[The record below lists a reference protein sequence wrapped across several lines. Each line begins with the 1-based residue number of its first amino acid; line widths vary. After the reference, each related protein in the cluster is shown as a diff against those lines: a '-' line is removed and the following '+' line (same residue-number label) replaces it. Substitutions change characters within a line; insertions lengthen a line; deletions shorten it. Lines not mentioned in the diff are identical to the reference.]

1 MNRKSN
7 TRTNKTTRVATRRVP
22 ALTLTAA
29 LLACMCTLFTLF
41 TVCTYAA
48 AASDETD
55 ELANLGIA
63 AVYNTGL
70 NAPFAKEKS
79 GVGETV
85 DPETG
90 EVSLDFTFFEH
101 NNGTV
106 PSASLTLYYR
116 TGEAKKYTEFIDK
129 SNNSANRKY
138 TSSEAGLFA
147 PGVGFSWKLPYVELP
162 NGSNTKSIY
171 LHFENGSTY
180 LTEKGLYTCG
190 LAGYELKNL
199 TFGEDDSVSTPFD
212 QSAYVLKY
220 HDGSYWAFN
229 KDGRPIKHAD
239 RFGNYVCY
247 EWYSYKLRSVT
258 DSAENL
264 IEIEYVSDGSTIVSS
279 NGLNYV
285 LEKNADDLLCS
296 VTDPLGHTTELTYST
311 RDITHLFYK
320 YKNREKN
327 KYYLVE
333 SVKYPNG
340 LTTHYEYVLG
350 TKNYG
355 RGGYI
360 EYPKLCKRF
369 DLAEGD
375 IKNEITY
382 SYSGEPDGYPTYN
395 YSTLPDNYVYTT
407 SESNS
412 IGRICVYSYSSKHLL
427 SEKKISYDN
436 KPFCYTLY
444 GYDMTT
450 RFPTG
455 NTETRFNDS
464 NEYIR
469 VTSEQRFDEYGNMTY
484 SSNFADKSER
494 ELNAVYYTYGD
505 YSILTKLVS
514 KLSDDVIKC
523 YVNEP
528 THDRKNI
535 ARSESFENGI
545 LRTSAS
551 FSYDSLGRLT
561 ESRQKQ
567 TQTADIITSYGYSDR
582 SANPCAV
589 ILHGGAGIPDSET
602 RYEYDS
608 FGRTVKITDPEGGVT
623 LYEYDELGN
632 LILEDHNG
640 SITRYSL
647 NIPENTATE
656 YLPEGGCRFYDYDMY
671 GNLVLARDELTGT
684 QLASLTYD
692 SVGRLTSE
700 TDALG
705 TRKTYSYDA
714 YGRLGKLCLTD
725 RNNTLLYERS
735 IVYDPAAHLCE
746 SFGTLTTVCDISN
759 GERIVT
765 ETFTDYKGNKRAET
779 IKASE
784 GERTNRYDY
793 DLDGNKIRSLS
804 PGGKLTEYTYD
815 INGHLL
821 TEKLAD
827 SSTSYSYD
835 LAGNKSTFTDAEGN
849 TVFYEYDLQN
859 RLIRVKSPCEDGF
872 AVTSYEYDRLSNQT
886 AVIDPE
892 GRVTRYEYDPQK
904 RPVKVTTDAL
914 SVLYTYDLEGRVT
927 SMSTGSEKS
936 GLRTTLYTYDAYGR
950 PITETDPTGKAKRF
964 IYDAAGNLIT
974 SIDRNGDILYNCY
987 DGLGRLIKVSSSK
1000 GDVGYTYRY
1009 DIRGNIIE
1017 ASGLSETDF
1026 TRNLYNDFGELI
1038 SSENPS
1044 GKIAYTYGSD
1054 GELLSM
1060 QIDVAYTQTYAYD
1073 EYGRLKCTETPSGNV
1088 SYAYDKNGR
1097 LTESDNSGTGQSSR
1111 FDYDPSGRITGIRYF
1126 SNGSLS
1132 EECVYS
1138 YDRSGKRIYEKSA
1151 SGVRRYRYDRSGR
1164 LTYVTDDKGSIT
1176 EYEFDAY
1183 GNISKTYQ
1191 VSDTSYNIIGYTYD
1205 ESNRLTSRVS
1215 FDGGY
1220 SVYGYDSN
1228 GNLIS
1233 KLENGETDRYSFDSL
1248 GRMVAVSTPECELSY
1263 AYDHTGTR
1271 ISKTTDG
1278 NTLHFVNS
1286 NASVVYEYGINGTR
1300 AYYRGNG
1307 LIGYSENGEHFAYR
1321 IDAHGDVKSILN
1333 EYGEVVKTYRYD
1345 AYGYEERTPFDT
1357 DKCASNPF
1365 RYAGEYFDS
1374 ETGLIYLRARY
1385 YDPLTARFISED
1397 PHWNPSNMIYG
1408 DSKSNTP
1415 NILAISQSCNL
1426 YLYCAGDPISF
1437 VDFTGMK
1444 LKYPG
1449 QIHNMVE
1456 REIVRQYDG
1465 AFSSERWMIT
1475 RYGKLRR
1482 ADLVEN
1488 ETGKIYEIKPAT
1500 WSMELATAQIDS
1512 YNGARFLSDDIS
1524 KNRASI
1530 GGPRKYLSGIIDDEK
1545 YYVKY
1550 KYVGHGVITY
1560 SYIEKNEPDYE
1571 PATQTEK
1578 AAETAEATETA
1589 KNEET
1594 VNQDLLR
1601 ESILVFLIACGITVA
1616 VLAATVFGP
1625 TVIPIINQLIEKAGS
1640 IA

>member
-1 MNRKSN
+1 
-7 TRTNKTTRVATRRVP
+7 
-22 ALTLTAA
+22 
-29 LLACMCTLFTLF
+29 
-41 TVCTYAA
+41 
-48 AASDETD
+48 
-55 ELANLGIA
+55 
-63 AVYNTGL
+63 
-70 NAPFAKEKS
+70 
-79 GVGETV
+79 
-85 DPETG
+85 
-90 EVSLDFTFFEH
+90 
-101 NNGTV
+101 
-106 PSASLTLYYR
+106 
-116 TGEAKKYTEFIDK
+116 
-129 SNNSANRKY
+129 
-138 TSSEAGLFA
+138 
-147 PGVGFSWKLPYVELP
+147 
-162 NGSNTKSIY
+162 
-171 LHFENGSTY
+171 
-180 LTEKGLYTCG
+180 
-190 LAGYELKNL
+190 
-199 TFGEDDSVSTPFD
+199 
-212 QSAYVLKY
+212 
-220 HDGSYWAFN
+220 
-229 KDGRPIKHAD
+229 
-239 RFGNYVCY
+239 
-247 EWYSYKLRSVT
+247 
-258 DSAENL
+258 
-264 IEIEYVSDGSTIVSS
+264 
-279 NGLNYV
+279 
-285 LEKNADDLLCS
+285 
-296 VTDPLGHTTELTYST
+296 
-311 RDITHLFYK
+311 
-320 YKNREKN
+320 
-327 KYYLVE
+327 
-333 SVKYPNG
+333 
-340 LTTHYEYVLG
+340 
-350 TKNYG
+350 
-355 RGGYI
+355 
-360 EYPKLCKRF
+360 
-369 DLAEGD
+369 
-375 IKNEITY
+375 
-382 SYSGEPDGYPTYN
+382 
-395 YSTLPDNYVYTT
+395 
-407 SESNS
+407 
-412 IGRICVYSYSSKHLL
+412 
-427 SEKKISYDN
+427 
-436 KPFCYTLY
+436 
-444 GYDMTT
+444 
-450 RFPTG
+450 
-455 NTETRFNDS
+455 
-464 NEYIR
+464 
-469 VTSEQRFDEYGNMTY
+469 
-484 SSNFADKSER
+484 
-494 ELNAVYYTYGD
+494 
-505 YSILTKLVS
+505 
-514 KLSDDVIKC
+514 
-523 YVNEP
+523 
-528 THDRKNI
+528 
-535 ARSESFENGI
+535 
-545 LRTSAS
+545 
-551 FSYDSLGRLT
+551 
-561 ESRQKQ
+561 
-567 TQTADIITSYGYSDR
+567 
-582 SANPCAV
+582 
-589 ILHGGAGIPDSET
+589 
-602 RYEYDS
+602 
-608 FGRTVKITDPEGGVT
+608 
-623 LYEYDELGN
+623 
-632 LILEDHNG
+632 
-640 SITRYSL
+640 
-647 NIPENTATE
+647 
-656 YLPEGGCRFYDYDMY
+656 
-671 GNLVLARDELTGT
+671 
-684 QLASLTYD
+684 
-692 SVGRLTSE
+692 
-700 TDALG
+700 
-705 TRKTYSYDA
+705 
-714 YGRLGKLCLTD
+714 
-725 RNNTLLYERS
+725 
-735 IVYDPAAHLCE
+735 
-746 SFGTLTTVCDISN
+746 
-759 GERIVT
+759 
-765 ETFTDYKGNKRAET
+765 
-779 IKASE
+779 
-784 GERTNRYDY
+784 
-793 DLDGNKIRSLS
+793 
-804 PGGKLTEYTYD
+804 
-815 INGHLL
+815 
-821 TEKLAD
+821 
-827 SSTSYSYD
+827 
-835 LAGNKSTFTDAEGN
+835 
-849 TVFYEYDLQN
+849 
-859 RLIRVKSPCEDGF
+859 
-872 AVTSYEYDRLSNQT
+872 
-886 AVIDPE
+886 
-892 GRVTRYEYDPQK
+892 
-904 RPVKVTTDAL
+904 
-914 SVLYTYDLEGRVT
+914 
-927 SMSTGSEKS
+927 MSTGSEKS

-1601 ESILVFLIACGITVA
+1601 ESILVFLIACGITAA